1 MDKKVVPNY
10 SAGALWPGIIAAH
23 MLTGY
28 HSMDLERFREDLK
41 KQLKEELK
49 REILEEI
56 KREARSLN
64 YSEPVVI
71 GVPPV
76 APAGWELVEIQCTL

>member
-28 HSMDLERFREDLK
+28 QGIDLERFRADLK

-49 REILEEI
+49 KEILEEI
-56 KREARSLN
+56 RREQYPLS

-71 GVPPV
+71 GIPPT
-76 APAGWELVEIQCTL
+76 PLDWELVEIQGH